1 MVVSVMLGVSWPV
14 HLTEIIE
21 VLPVSAEYVAVLS
34 VSPLHAHIR
43 FDDIDP
49 ILKVA
54 GGNYIT
60 IIISS
65 CFFFTVLNVS
75 QLSAYSLY
83 HCSVVHM

>member
-65 CFFFTVLNVS
+65 CLFTVPNVS

>member
-1 MVVSVMLGVSWPV
+1 M
-14 HLTEIIE
+14 
-21 VLPVSAEYVAVLS
+21 LPVSTEYVAVLS

-43 FDDIDP
+43 FDDLDP
-49 ILKVA
+49 IPKVA

-65 CFFFTVLNVS
+65 CLFTVLNVS

-83 HCSVVHM
+83 HCSVVHI